1 MHINQYLGDNTS
13 TGGADGGVY
22 YLSLDWNQL
31 NSPSVGRLT
40 QEDFPDAES
49 DKLLVGILN
58 VLYERTK
65 DKSDDPNYR
74 IVGTSVFQGRQTIG
88 LENPVLMDTY
98 DITFQIRLPS
108 SSGTMPDPDDL

>member
-1 MHINQYLGDNTS
+1 MGGYEGEQY
-13 TGGADGGVY
+13 Y
-22 YLSLDWNQL
+22 IYLDLLEL

-40 QEDFPDAES
+40 NIDLEDPES
-49 DKLLVGILN
+49 DKLLVAILN

-98 DITFQIRLPS
+98 DVTFQIRLPS
-108 SSGTMPDPDDL
+108 SSGSMPDPDDL